1 MKSIIG
7 QPEIEQAIKRAVVDV
22 PDFPKPGIVFKDI
35 SPVLRDPTLRRQIT
49 DFIAETYRGDK
60 PDVVVGV
67 ESRGFLF
74 GMLLADVFD
83 VPFAMVRKAGKLP
96 REAVRVDYQLEYGR
110 AAVELMRGVVAP
122 GQSVMIH
129 DDLLATGGTALAAA
143 DLVRRLDGKVH
154 SFSFLIE
161 LGFLGGRQKLGALGA
176 DVLTLAT
183 YRSE

>member
-1 MKSIIG
+1 MKSVIG

-49 DFIAETYRGDK
+49 DCIAETYRGNH

-74 GMLLADVFD
+74 GMLLADVFG

-96 REAVRVDYQLEYGR
+96 REAVRIDYDLEYGQ
-110 AAVELMRGVVAP
+110 AAVELMSDSLRP

-143 DLVRRLDGKVH
+143 DLVRRLGGRVH
-154 SFSFLIE
+154 SFSFLVE
-161 LGFLGGRQKLGALGA
+161 LGFLDGRQKLDALGA
-176 DVLTLAT
+176 DVLALAT